1 MSPSWVALSLLPSGG
16 DGSKVFNALLELL
29 DLPKLVWD
37 QLRRSLLSGGAVPRL
52 CAAAQPSGPTTLP
65 PAGRA
70 EL

>member
-1 MSPSWVALSLLPSGG
+1 MALSLLPPGG
-16 DGSKVFNALLELL
+16 DGSKFLNPLLELV

-37 QLRRSLLSGGAVPRL
+37 QLRRPPLSGGAVPRL

-65 PAGRA
+65 PAGLA